1 MAETTVFYDRPDWG
15 GMTEEL
21 AVCAAAY
28 FRSIGKD
35 VSTADEFTMGASL
48 DLKWM
53 SPSDAKL
60 LLSALTRAGFVTQR
74 DGFVRPAADP
84 GSVDVPLAYRP
95 SKELLESLHSKSQTS
110 EKAPKAEPSGQT
122 EDMFPK
128 LMDVAVSN
136 GMQRRD
142 FIQSCNKIQK
152 RLDIEVAVAALI
164 VLRDAGVDV
173 SPYLDD
179 VYGSLRA

>member
-1 MAETTVFYDRPDWG
+1 
-15 GMTEEL
+15 MTDEL
-21 AVCAAAY
+21 TVCAAAY

-35 VSTADEFTMGASL
+35 VSTADEFTMGVSL

-60 LLSALTRAGFVTQR
+60 LLSALTKAGCVTQR
-74 DGFVRPAADP
+74 DGFVRPAMDP
-84 GSVDVPLAYRP
+84 GSVEVPLAYRP
-95 SKELLESLHSKSQTS
+95 PKELVESLHAKSQTS
-110 EKAPKAEPSGQT
+110 VPAPAAETGPQNA
-122 EDMFPK
+122 DVFPR

-179 VYGSLRA
+179 VYGSLRVG